1 MAARFESKTVEKS
14 CGKLRVLCL
23 IYFRKHAVYTI
34 YTGGTDTACG
44 EKVSGMSL
52 ARCRKNCVEK
62 KQQKEHLQKIMVVG
76 YRLAFI
82 YFHSFYCLRGMT
94 KRKDR
99 ATRVCCRICTK
110 ISETVAK

>member
-1 MAARFESKTVEKS
+1 MPHLFQEARGYTRSIPGAQTPRVEK
-14 CGKLRVLCL
+14 K
-23 IYFRKHAVYTI
+23 
-34 YTGGTDTACG
+34 
-44 EKVSGMSL
+44 SL
-52 ARCRKNCVEK
+52 ACRLQDVGKIASKK

-82 YFHSFYCLRGMT
+82 YFHLFYCLRGMT